1 MQGTQKANPDGP
13 TSSPGGLWQVRPGGA
28 PWAHTYLGPTA
39 PQRPQALG
47 FENTQVC
54 LPHVALP
61 DEEEPVLFRRVIIQ
75 PLGEACVRPLRP
87 LRVETQ
93 SEESGYTPS
102 CPVGVRGFGE
112 HLWDSWGQRTP
123 DTGPKGGQHGP
134 WCTFPTPGRRS
145 GLSIESG
152 SAKEMG
158 PLSKKLY
165 EHKLLASLLFK
176 GLILDAA
183 GDLYIDEK
191 VGPG

>member
-1 MQGTQKANPDGP
+1 MQGTQKAKPDGP
-13 TSSPGGLWQVRPGGA
+13 TSSLGGLWQVRPGGA

-75 PLGEACVRPLRP
+75 PLGEACVGPLRP
-87 LRVETQ
+87 LQVETQ

-102 CPVGVRGFGE
+102 CPVGVHRFGE

-123 DTGPKGGQHGP
+123 DTGPKRQAARPLVHLP
-134 WCTFPTPGRRS
+134 NPREPF
-145 GLSIESG
+145 G
-152 SAKEMG
+152 S
-158 PLSKKLY
+158 
-165 EHKLLASLLFK
+165 
-176 GLILDAA
+176 
-183 GDLYIDEK
+183 
-191 VGPG
+191 VN